1 MRLDDVRGFVFDVD
15 GTLVR
20 RFPDGVHPLPGAV
33 EVLEAIRAS
42 GRPLALFSN
51 GSHVPPEVFAEHLRA
66 DGLEVSDDEMV
77 SPVRSALS
85 YLRRRHP
92 DGRVLLFAQDPVR
105 ERLIDE
111 GIQRRRGRARRR
123 RARAPHRPRGVPGH
137 GTRGARDPRRCPA
150 ADRQLPAR
158 LRRRQRP
165 DLQPRGDAHGGDRE
179 GERRPPDRGR
189 QAVEGGRAG
198 ARGAARRSPRRTC
211 SSPATT
217 CGWTSASACAA
228 ARGRYWSAAASA
240 ARSTCRRC
248 PSAGARTRSSTASA
262 NCWLGSSPR
271 CRRPR

>member
-66 DGLEVSDDEMV
+66 DGLAVS
-77 SPVRSALS
+77 
-85 YLRRRHP
+85 RRR
-92 DGRVLLFAQDPVR
+92 DGLAGAQRALLPAAPARGRAGPAVRAGPGARAADRRGDP
-105 ERLIDE
+105 
-111 GIQRRRGRARRR
+111 RRRGRPRRR

-137 GTRGARDPRRCPA
+137 GARGARDPRRRPA

-158 LRRRQRP
+158 LRGRQRP

-179 GERRPPDRGR
+179 GRAARARSSSASRRRRPCWSFEDRLGVASQDLLVTGDDVRMDVGLGLLGGSRTVLVRSGISGALDVSTLPERRRPH
-189 QAVEGGRAG
+189 AVVDGVGELLA
-198 ARGAARRSPRRTC
+198 
-211 SSPATT
+211 
-217 CGWTSASACAA
+217 
-228 ARGRYWSAAASA
+228 
-240 ARSTCRRC
+240 
-248 PSAGARTRSSTASA
+248 
-262 NCWLGSSPR
+262 WL
-271 CRRPR
+271 